1 MDLVAEQTKR
11 ESFVWSRLIFFTHK
25 VRDIEVII
33 QRSEEYGKEIK
44 SKQNRKGYIPE
55 HPE

>member
-11 ESFVWSRLIFFTHK
+11 ESFVGSRLIFFTHK
-25 VRDIEVII
+25 VREIEVII